1 MRKFA
6 FVVAVILC
14 SAMTAAAQERNTT
27 EVFLGY
33 SYLRANPS
41 TSSNNGFNLNG
52 GSGSIAYY
60 PMHWLGVAADFGA
73 YHVGAIGS
81 ANVDSTLSTYLF
93 GPRVRLPGTS
103 HLRPF
108 AQVLVGGANATGG
121 SGFAGAGTHNAFAMA
136 VGGGLDIPATRHM
149 GLRLFQVD
157 YMPTWFPENPGG
169 SRLVQNNVRVSTGIR
184 FRF

>member
-14 SAMTAAAQERNTT
+14 SAVTAAAQEGNTT

-41 TSSNNGFNLNG
+41 TSSANGFNLNG
-52 GSGSIAYY
+52 GSGSITYY
-60 PMHWLGVAADFGA
+60 PMHWLGIAADFGG
-73 YHVGAIGS
+73 YHVGQIGS
-81 ANVDSTLSTYLF
+81 ASVDSTLSTYLF

-108 AQVLVGGANATGG
+108 AELLVGAAHATG
-121 SGFAGAGTHNAFAMA
+121 STAFAGADTHNAFAMA
-136 VGGGLDIPATRHM
+136 VGGGLDVPATRHL
-149 GLRLFQVD
+149 GFRLIEVD
-157 YMPTWFPENPGG
+157 YMPTWFPETIGG
-169 SRLVQNNVRVSTGIR
+169 NRLVQQNSRGSTGIR